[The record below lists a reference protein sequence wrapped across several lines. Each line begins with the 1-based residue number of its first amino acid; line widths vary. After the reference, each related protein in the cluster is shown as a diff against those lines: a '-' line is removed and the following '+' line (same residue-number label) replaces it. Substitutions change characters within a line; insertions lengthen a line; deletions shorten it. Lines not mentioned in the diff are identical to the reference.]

1 MIEPVL
7 DQRAVSHITGRAE
20 STLEKDRTLGRGI
33 KFIRIGRL
41 VRYRPSDVQ
50 EYLDQL
56 PSYRST
62 SEADLASLRPA
73 KPRAVRRR
81 RRSVGT

>member
-1 MIEPVL
+1 MIEQLL
-7 DQRAVSHITGRAE
+7 DQKAVSGIVGRAE

-41 VRYRPSDVQ
+41 VRYRPSDVR

-62 SEADLASLRPA
+62 SEADFVSRSVA
-73 KPRAVRRR
+73 KPRTVRRR
-81 RRSVGT
+81 RASMEA